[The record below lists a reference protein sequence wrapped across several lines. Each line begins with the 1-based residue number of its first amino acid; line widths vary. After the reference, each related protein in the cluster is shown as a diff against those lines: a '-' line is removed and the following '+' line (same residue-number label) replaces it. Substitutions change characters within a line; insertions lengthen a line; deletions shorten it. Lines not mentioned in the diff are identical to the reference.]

1 MPNVLNMPHGSL
13 DRRRHR
19 RIQVLLAVEIHGED
33 VAQVVKLIE
42 LSRSGARLQASRPLP
57 VDAQVTL
64 MRAGVALPA
73 RVAWARGLAAG
84 VEFASPLDERDFLRM
99 RRGNRDVA

>member
-1 MPNVLNMPHGSL
+1 MANVLNMPHGSL

-19 RIQVLLAVEIHGED
+19 RIQVLLAVEVHGED
-33 VAQVVKLIE
+33 IAQMVKLTE
-42 LSRSGARLQASRPLP
+42 LSRSGARLLASLPLA

-73 RVAWARGLAAG
+73 RVAWTRGLAAG
-84 VEFASPLDERDFLRM
+84 VEFMAPLDERNFLRL